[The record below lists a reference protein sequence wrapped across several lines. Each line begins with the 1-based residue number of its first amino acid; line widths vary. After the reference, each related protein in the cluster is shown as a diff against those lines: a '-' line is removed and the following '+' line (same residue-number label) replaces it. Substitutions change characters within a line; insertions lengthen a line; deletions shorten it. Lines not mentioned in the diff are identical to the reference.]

1 VMLAGTAN
9 MLLVFALAGPADSA
23 TPTPSRLEQEKS
35 SIEAAVLRWRGQAA
49 AYFNPRKN
57 SFVCQTHASSGDTEV
72 DRLVCAAFVICTNR
86 YGKEFND
93 LLKMR
98 GDIQAQNAAA
108 RHWERTKFDCFKM
121 ESELLIRDLALRRV
135 EARRGEGK

>member
-1 VMLAGTAN
+1 MMLAGTAN
-9 MLLVFALAGPADSA
+9 MLLVFALAGPAASA
-23 TPTPSRLEQEKS
+23 APSPGGFDQEKS
-35 SIEAAVLRWRGQAA
+35 SIEAGVQRWRGQAA

-57 SFVCQTHASSGDTEV
+57 AFVCQTHASSGDTEV

-86 YGKEFND
+86 HGKEFNG
-93 LLKMR
+93 LLNMR

-108 RHWERTKFDCFKM
+108 RDWERTKFDCFKM
-121 ESELLIRDLALRRV
+121 ESEPLIRDLAWRRV